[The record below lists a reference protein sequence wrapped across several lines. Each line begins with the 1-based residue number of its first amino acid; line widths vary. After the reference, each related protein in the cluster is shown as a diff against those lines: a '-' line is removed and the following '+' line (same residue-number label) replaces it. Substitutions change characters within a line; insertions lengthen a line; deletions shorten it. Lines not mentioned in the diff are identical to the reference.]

1 MKPGNNLLKA
11 LGPGLLFA
19 GAAIGV
25 SHLVQSTRAG
35 AVYGLALIGF
45 IILAN
50 IVKYP
55 AFLIGNQY
63 AAVSGENLLVS
74 YKRQGPLAIWSFVV
88 ATLLTMFAGCASISL
103 TTAALVKINFDLP
116 YDTMTIILGVWGVVG
131 AVLFFG
137 QYRAL
142 DWLIKILLSFLT
154 LATLAATLLI
164 IPRLPFDGFQS
175 FMVSNYDRATILFIA
190 ALAGW
195 MPAPLDTSVWQSLW
209 SQARARVT
217 GYAPTRGEATTDF
230 NIGFVATTILAICF
244 VLMGAGVMYDTGVS
258 FETSAVGFAG
268 QIVSLYEQTLGE
280 AVARVVGF
288 AALAVIFSTTL
299 TAIDAW
305 PRTLAAVAL
314 SLQGEEEAGKA
325 AHAIRHPYYWIGM
338 AILLVGSYV
347 IISLMMNSFKVL
359 IDVATTVSFVMAP
372 VFAYL
377 NHKAMFA
384 GIVEKENRPGGLIYL
399 WSIAGVLILAVFAI
413 SYLWFR
419 FLS

>member
-1 MKPGNNLLKA
+1 MARNNNILKA

-35 AVYGLALIGF
+35 AVYGLALI
-45 IILAN
+45 IVILAAN
-50 IVKYP
+50 VIKYP

-63 AAVSGENLLVS
+63 ASASGENLLVS
-74 YKRQGPLAIWSFVV
+74 YRRQGPLAIWSFVL

-103 TTAALVKINFDLP
+103 TTAALVKINFGMSA
-116 YDTMTIILGVWGVVG
+116 DTMPIILGVWSVV
-131 AVLFFG
+131 VVILFFG

-142 DWLIKILLSFLT
+142 DWLIKALLSFLT
-154 LATLAATLLI
+154 LATLVATIII
-164 IPRLPFDGFQS
+164 IPRLPFEGLSS
-175 FMVSNYDRATILFIA
+175 FWVANYDRATILFVV

-209 SQARARVT
+209 SQARTRIT
-217 GYAPTRGEATTDF
+217 SYTPSRGEATTDF
-230 NIGFVATTILAICF
+230 NIGFMATTFLAVCF
-244 VLMGAGVMYDTGVS
+244 MLMGAGVMYNSGAQ
-258 FETSAVGFAG
+258 FEAGAVGFAG
-268 QIVSLYEQTLGE
+268 QIINLYQQTLGE
-280 AVARVVGF
+280 TASRVVGF

-314 SLQGEEEAGKA
+314 SMRGENEASKA
-325 AHAIRHPYYWIGM
+325 AHAIRHPYYWIAM
-338 AILLVGSYV
+338 LVLLAGSYV
-347 IISLMMNSFKVL
+347 IISMMMNSFRTL
-359 IDVATTVSFVMAP
+359 IDIATTVSFVMAP

-384 GIVEKENRPGGLIYL
+384 GVVDEDKRPGQVIFV
-399 WSIAGVLILAVFAI
+399 WSVLGVVILGVFALA
-413 SYLWFR
+413 YLWFR
-419 FLS
+419 FL

>member
-1 MKPGNNLLKA
+1 MRPTNNLLKA

-35 AVYGLALIGF
+35 AVYGLALILF
-45 IILAN
+45 VLLAN

-63 AAVSGENLLVS
+63 ASASGENLLMS

-103 TTAALVKINFDLP
+103 TTAALVKINFGLEHE
-116 YDTMTIILGVWGVVG
+116 TMTVILGVWAVV
-131 AVLFFG
+131 AAILFFG

-142 DWLIKILLSFLT
+142 DWLIKALLSFLT
-154 LATLAATLLI
+154 VATLVATIMIL
-164 IPRLPFDGFQS
+164 PRLPFEGISS
-175 FMVSNYDRATILFIA
+175 FSVDQYDRVTILFIA
-190 ALAGW
+190 ALVGW

-217 GYAPTRGEATTDF
+217 NYTPSRGEATTDF
-230 NIGFVATTILAICF
+230 NIGFVATTFLAVCF
-244 VLMGAGVMYDTGVS
+244 ILMGAGVMYQSGAQ
-258 FETSAVGFAG
+258 FEAGAVGFAG
-268 QIVSLYEQTLGE
+268 QIISLYEQTLGE
-280 AVARVVGF
+280 TAARVVGF

-314 SLQGEEEAGKA
+314 SMRGEEEAGKA

-338 AILLVGSYV
+338 LILLVGSYI
-347 IISLMMNSFKVL
+347 IISLMMHSFKTL
-359 IDVATTVSFVMAP
+359 IDIATTVSFVMAP

-377 NHKAMFA
+377 NHKAMFDGVVA
-384 GIVEKENRPGGLIYL
+384 AESRPGMAIYL
-399 WSIAGVLILAVFAI
+399 WSVTGTTVMAVFALA
-413 SYLWFR
+413 YLVFR
-419 FLS
+419 FLL